1 MRAGRSLCVKSCTG
15 RDATGLGNY
24 PAKRSGSVWEDAGA
38 GPRERRRFVGGT
50 DSNRYGGRLQLRSST
65 VNEPT
70 SARSQLTKSER
81 IGHALV
87 ALPIAH
93 VLGSALYLWSYCTG
107 FGAGLIVHASISDI
121 VSVSVTDMVRAYFLS
136 LIMPAL
142 GVIGRYATGK
152 PYWYSGTE
160 HLPEGSAEIVRANS
174 MKKVV
179 SYAIVS
185 LVTFFVLLSIYVYI
199 DRGYIDYGLLQFP
212 IMIPSIVVLMK
223 ICERARVSA
232 VTYEVLAILTI
243 FVYSIILTGL
253 GNGQRDRL
261 MAYKRSLNEYTSCD
275 TKTILRRFGERYLV
289 ILPNNSKAL
298 VSTECKVIFGV
309 PNSKRSK

>member
-1 MRAGRSLCVKSCTG
+1 M
-15 RDATGLGNY
+15 
-24 PAKRSGSVWEDAGA
+24 
-38 GPRERRRFVGGT
+38 
-50 DSNRYGGRLQLRSST
+50 
-65 VNEPT
+65 NELT
-70 SARSQLTKSER
+70 TARSQLTKSER

-160 HLPEGSAEIVRANS
+160 HLPEDSDEILRAHS
-174 MKKVV
+174 LRKIGL
-179 SYAIVS
+179 YAIASMVIG
-185 LVTFFVLLSIYVYI
+185 FVILSVYVYFE
-199 DRGYIDYGLLQFP
+199 RGYIDYGLLQLP
-212 IMIPSIVVLMK
+212 VMIPSVVVLMK

-232 VTYEVLAILTI
+232 ITYEVLAILTI
-243 FVYSIILTGL
+243 FVFSIILTGL
-253 GNGQRDRL
+253 GNGQRDR
-261 MAYKRSLNEYTSCD
+261 MMTYKGSMNEYTSCGA
-275 TKTILRRFGERYLV
+275 KNILRRFGERYLV
-289 ILPNNSKAL
+289 ILPDSSKAL
-298 VSTECKVIFGV
+298 ASTECKVIFGV
-309 PNSKRSK
+309 PNIERSK